1 MTASRQ
7 RLAAVTAFA
16 VAAAV
21 AALVLMAGPA
31 SGGDD
36 RLLAWKGERTVI
48 QSGPPTDHILGGVIR
63 NDSLR
68 DLDLRAEDVRILGPG
83 GEELRSTARFSHAFA
98 HGLYAWSQRPK
109 DIGDFERRRLGEI
122 VTLKPGQATPLTLSW
137 RIPPGA
143 DAPRTVDFGSAALAL
158 P

>member
-7 RLAAVTAFA
+7 RLAAATALVVT
-16 VAAAV
+16 AAV
-21 AALVLMAGPA
+21 AALVLMAGSA
-31 SGGDD
+31 SGGSDSP
-36 RLLAWKGERTVI
+36 LAWEGEQTAV

-63 NDSLR
+63 NDSLEN
-68 DLDLRAEDVRILGPG
+68 LDLRAEDVRIVDADG
-83 GEELRSTARFSHAFA
+83 GELQSTARFSHAFA

-122 VTLKPGQATPLTLSW
+122 VTLKPGQTAPVTLSW
-137 RIPPGA
+137 RVPPGA
-143 DAPRTVDFGSAALAL
+143 QAPRKVDFGSASLQL